1 MGPNYS
7 ILLRDIHLGMPTSK
21 VWRPMV
27 HGVITWFSMVR
38 QTALIPA
45 FTWSA
50 VIIMMYW
57 LTHNVKMSTV
67 TGLYWDTYVSFTMLA
82 LFHANHLKVIHLLP
96 CNVRFKKTLKQIEVV
111 VLKWQYV
118 MSNFCRL
125 SEAFVLV
132 IYLVTTC
139 AEGTYLHSVPSPF
152 VKTYDFIFVNKPKN
166 RTEVNLSSKLQNLV
180 FPLSHFVFFLKPFKK
195 LAVLYYQV

>member
-7 ILLRDIHLGMPTSK
+7 ILLRDIHLGMPTSN

-50 VIIMMYW
+50 IIIVMYW
-57 LTHNVKMSTV
+57 LTHNVKMPTV
-67 TGLYWDTYVSFTMLA
+67 TGLYWDTYMGFTMLA

-96 CNVRFKKTLKQIEVV
+96 CNVRFKKTLEQIEVIV

-125 SEAFVLV
+125 SEVLV
-132 IYLVTTC
+132 LVPRVTCKMMTFIYLVTTC
-139 AEGTYLHSVPSPF
+139 VEGTSPQ
-152 VKTYDFIFVNKPKN
+152 
-166 RTEVNLSSKLQNLV
+166 RSE
-180 FPLSHFVFFLKPFKK
+180 PFC
-195 LAVLYYQV
+195 

>member
-7 ILLRDIHLGMPTSK
+7 ILLKDIHLGMPTSK

-38 QTALIPA
+38 QSALIPA

-50 VIIMMYW
+50 VIIVMYW

-67 TGLYWDTYVSFTMLA
+67 TGLYWGTYVSFTMLA

-96 CNVRFKKTLKQIEVV
+96 CNVRFKKNTLTNRSCCCFEVAV
-111 VLKWQYV
+111 CYV
-118 MSNFCRL
+118 KFLPPVGSLRSCHLFSNNLGRRNISPQRSAPFC
-125 SEAFVLV
+125 
-132 IYLVTTC
+132 
-139 AEGTYLHSVPSPF
+139 
-152 VKTYDFIFVNKPKN
+152 
-166 RTEVNLSSKLQNLV
+166 
-180 FPLSHFVFFLKPFKK
+180 
-195 LAVLYYQV
+195 

>member
-21 VWRPMV
+21 EWRPMV

-50 VIIMMYW
+50 VVIMMYW

-67 TGLYWDTYVSFTMLA
+67 TGLYWDTYASFTMLA

-96 CNVRFKKTLKQIEVV
+96 CNVRFKKTLQQIEVVV

-125 SEAFVLV
+125 SEVLV
-132 IYLVTTC
+132 LVPRVTC
-139 AEGTYLHSVPSPF
+139 KNDDIHLFSNNLCRRNISTAFRALLLKLMILFSSTSP
-152 VKTYDFIFVNKPKN
+152 KIEQK
-166 RTEVNLSSKLQNLV
+166 
-180 FPLSHFVFFLKPFKK
+180 
-195 LAVLYYQV
+195 